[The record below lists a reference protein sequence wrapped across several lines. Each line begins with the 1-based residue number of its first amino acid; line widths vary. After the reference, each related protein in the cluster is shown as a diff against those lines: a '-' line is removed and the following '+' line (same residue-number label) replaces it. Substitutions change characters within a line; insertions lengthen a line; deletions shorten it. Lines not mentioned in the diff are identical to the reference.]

1 MSDDWKRTKVQDHK
15 FDFIDV
21 EDYVDESFWRKFK
34 YSLVFAIVIKGILIY
49 CADLWTAVNLIIAD
63 DPSQWESKLGVEND
77 MIQYGELKISFQIY
91 RWIFAACIVLSFVLL
106 GWDIKK
112 SVAIIQSRDI
122 SYAFT
127 SMIAYRY
134 YAIKSYPHFCLFEKI
149 HNSKKTIDEI
159 AFFCFFTFRGWKRL
173 MFADGPRQVIN
184 GMVLMRI
191 YKANYK
197 TRGPLFWNYG
207 LGDLPTITMGM
218 MTFTLTL
225 WLISVL
231 YMLAAVFLYIPLVIH
246 IKGNLKEFCCHKID
260 KRIDEI
266 VKKKAKQRAQEA
278 AKSGK
283 GGDALGKPTLPDVGM
298 FDEGGRSSPVPGGTP
313 RMAAQPPYMGSPALR
328 KAAPPPNDP
337 YRRQQP
343 PRPYSPGPRSYTP
356 TMDDD
361 ADTRPLRH
369 DNHAQHNHNR
379 NHRRDQQYDF
389 ADDSS
394 EVSDAYSA
402 GGGYPYSQ
410 YPKPQLQAHRRQPS
424 DTSTVLSGSNQG
436 SVVGGYGPGARAP
449 KPHPLREGGGNVY
462 GGDTMMMM
470 DMTGAHRGPPNPYG
484 GFQGGAPTGLGGG
497 VHPGSGSVVGGS
509 VVGGGGPGY
518 VDQQRGRFA
527 QGPPQHPQQQ
537 QRPYN

>member
-1 MSDDWKRTKVQDHK
+1 MHICQLRASLTSHNAFLLLDDWKRTKVQDHK

-63 DPSQWESKLGVEND
+63 DPSQWESKLG
-77 MIQYGELKISFQIY
+77 
-91 RWIFAACIVLSFVLL
+91 WIFAACIVLSFVLL

-260 KRIDEI
+260 KR
-266 VKKKAKQRAQEA
+266 
-278 AKSGK
+278 
-283 GGDALGKPTLPDVGM
+283 
-298 FDEGGRSSPVPGGTP
+298 
-313 RMAAQPPYMGSPALR
+313 
-328 KAAPPPNDP
+328 
-337 YRRQQP
+337 
-343 PRPYSPGPRSYTP
+343 
-356 TMDDD
+356 
-361 ADTRPLRH
+361 
-369 DNHAQHNHNR
+369 
-379 NHRRDQQYDF
+379 
-389 ADDSS
+389 
-394 EVSDAYSA
+394 
-402 GGGYPYSQ
+402 
-410 YPKPQLQAHRRQPS
+410 
-424 DTSTVLSGSNQG
+424 
-436 SVVGGYGPGARAP
+436 
-449 KPHPLREGGGNVY
+449 
-462 GGDTMMMM
+462 
-470 DMTGAHRGPPNPYG
+470 
-484 GFQGGAPTGLGGG
+484 
-497 VHPGSGSVVGGS
+497 
-509 VVGGGGPGY
+509 
-518 VDQQRGRFA
+518 
-527 QGPPQHPQQQ
+527 
-537 QRPYN
+537 

>member
-1 MSDDWKRTKVQDHK
+1 MYNDWKRTKVQDHK

-21 EDYVDESFWRKFK
+21 EDYIDESAWRKFK
-34 YSLVFAIVIKGILIY
+34 YMLVFAIVIKGILIY
-49 CADLWTAVNLIIAD
+49 CADLWTVVNLFFAD
-63 DPSQWESKLGVEND
+63 DWSSTIAAENGQKDIKLGD
-77 MIQYGELKISFQIY
+77 FGSLSFPFY
-91 RWIFAACIVLSFVLL
+91 RGVFAACIILSFILL
-106 GWDIKK
+106 AWDIKK
-112 SVAIIQSRDI
+112 AVAVIESRDI

-173 MFADGPRQVIN
+173 LFADGPRQMIN
-184 GMVLMRI
+184 GVFLYKMLDSQNFKYSILMWK
-191 YKANYK
+191 YVKDDMGK
-197 TRGPLFWNYG
+197 
-207 LGDLPTITMGM
+207 ITMCL

-225 WLISVL
+225 WVLSVL
-231 YMLAAVFLYIPLVIH
+231 LMFVAVCLYIPLVIQ

-278 AKSGK
+278 AKNGK
-283 GGDALGKPTLPDVGM
+283 EGPLQKPTLPNIGLIE
-298 FDEGGRSSPVPGGTP
+298 EGPMPGGTP
-313 RMAAQPPYMGSPALR
+313 RMGPQQHHMGSPAIR

-343 PRPYSPGPRSYTP
+343 PRPYSPGPRSHTP

-369 DNHAQHNHNR
+369 DNHAQHYHNR
-379 NHRRDQQYDF
+379 NMRRDQQYDF
-389 ADDSS
+389 ADDRS
-394 EVSDAYSA
+394 EVSDGYSA

-410 YPKPQLQAHRRQPS
+410 YPPKPQLAAHRRQAS
-424 DTSTVLSGSNQG
+424 DTSTVLSGQG
-436 SVVGGYGPGARAP
+436 SVASGYGPSRP
-449 KPHPLREGGGNVY
+449 TKPHPLQN
-462 GGDTMMMM
+462 
-470 DMTGAHRGPPNPYG
+470 AHGNPYG
-484 GFQGGAPTGLGGG
+484 GDAMMMTDMSGAYRGAPNPYAGAHHGAPTGLGGG
-497 VHPGSGSVVGGS
+497 VNPNPNGSVMGGS
-509 VVGGGGPGY
+509 PGY
-518 VDQQRGRFA
+518 VDQQRGRHQ
-527 QGPPQHPQQQ
+527 QGPPP